1 MAPAA
6 VGVSAVRLLLDEH
19 FSFRIAEQLR
29 RRGFDVLAVA
39 ERADLRQMSDQDLLR
54 CAHRDERAVVTEN
67 VQDFLPIHGE
77 FLNHGEPHSGIV
89 LTSPHKFSRSTAGIG
104 TLVTALARLL
114 EQRGNERALQSD
126 VLWL

>member
-1 MAPAA
+1 
-6 VGVSAVRLLLDEH
+6 VRLLLDEH

-29 RRGFDVLAVA
+29 KRGFDVLAVA
-39 ERADLRQMSDQDLLR
+39 ERADHRQLTDEDLLR
-54 CAHRDERAVVTEN
+54 WAHTDKRAVVTEN

-104 TLVTALARLL
+104 TLVTALAELL
-114 EQRGNERALQSD
+114 QERGSEGALQSD